1 MTRVWYL
8 QMRAMLSRIK
18 CNITPRPNVS
28 RILKLPR
35 ELQLEILL
43 RLPVY
48 DVIQLAYT
56 IPELVWIRGCDR
68 QAYILWTEVG
78 CKLGV
83 DPALL
88 ERLKEAHPTFALDL
102 AHKSEKFI
110 IDNILYDG
118 KHGYKLTSKHV
129 KSLSKYAGYLHT
141 QLICYVLGRRHL
153 ADQLHDVLARM
164 GEGKILRCT

>member
-1 MTRVWYL
+1 MHPVQTYRGCYNSQETGASQRLACW
-8 QMRAMLSRIK
+8 
-18 CNITPRPNVS
+18 P
-28 RILKLPR
+28 
-35 ELQLEILL
+35 LQLEILL

-83 DPALL
+83 DLALL
-88 ERLKEAHPTFALDL
+88 RRLRKVHPTFVLDL
-102 AHKSEKFI
+102 AHKNAAYTSAEREVKSEKFI

-118 KHGYKLTSKHV
+118 KHGYKLTPKHV
-129 KSLSKYAGYLHT
+129 KSLSKYAGYLH
-141 QLICYVLGRRHL
+141 G
-153 ADQLHDVLARM
+153 
-164 GEGKILRCT
+164 